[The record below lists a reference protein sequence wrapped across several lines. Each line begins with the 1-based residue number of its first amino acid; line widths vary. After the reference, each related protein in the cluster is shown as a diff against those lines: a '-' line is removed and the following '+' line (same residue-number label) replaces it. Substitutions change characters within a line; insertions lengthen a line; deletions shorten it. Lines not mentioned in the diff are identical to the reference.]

1 MKKHLVLVKH
11 SLPEIVET
19 LPAREWKLSD
29 EGRIRAQQ
37 LAERLSKYQPDVI
50 VSSSEPKAKE
60 TAEIVAGR
68 NNLELQIV
76 DGLHEHDRSNTP
88 YLSGEEFQA
97 AIHDFFEKPAVLVFG
112 SETADEAH
120 ARFGQAVNWIL
131 EHNSNKTIV
140 AVSHG
145 TVISLFVS
153 RLTGISDFMLWN
165 ELGLPSFVVLD
176 IESNTLVTREN
187 ITPGESYGI
196 H

>member
-1 MKKHLVLVKH
+1 MKKHLILVKH
-11 SLPEIVET
+11 ALPEIVEI

-88 YLSGEEFQA
+88 YLSGDEFQA

-131 EHNSNKTIV
+131 KHNSNKTIV
-140 AVSHG
+140 AVAHG

-153 RLTGISDFMLWN
+153 RLTGISDFVLWN
-165 ELGLPSFVVLD
+165 ELGLPSYVVLD
-176 IESNTLVTREN
+176 MQTNALITREDVL
-187 ITPGESYGI
+187 
-196 H
+196 